1 MQILKLKKS
10 LKHKTYNLK
19 KKTQKNPM
27 KKNNL
32 NQIMITDLKNKI
44 MMKKMIRT
52 KNLKMKVKNNLRNLK
67 KKTKNNLKMNYK
79 NFDLISTNKKT
90 N

>member
-1 MQILKLKKS
+1 
-10 LKHKTYNLK
+10 
-19 KKTQKNPM
+19 
-27 KKNNL
+27 
-32 NQIMITDLKNKI
+32 MITDLKNKI